1 MAPTKLT
8 DPLTEGHLDTL
19 TRDSNDGFMMY
30 PAMALKLIQE
40 IREWRAMYP
49 EVLQPEE

>member
-1 MAPTKLT
+1 MTHTKLT
-8 DPLTEGHLDTL
+8 DPLSEGDLEIL
-19 TRDSNDGFMMY
+19 VRDARDGFMLY

>member
-1 MAPTKLT
+1 MASVKLT
-8 DPLTEGHLDTL
+8 DPLTAEHLDAL
-19 TRDSNDGFMMY
+19 TRDANEGFMLY
-30 PAMALKLIQE
+30 PAMALKLIKE